1 MLRGAFKLKLG
12 AGVLGLALTAMLL
25 VSLASPSFAFAAV
38 RPVVS
43 HVSPTS
49 GSTVGGNTVTITGSH
64 FTVGGRSNVQY
75 VAFARYTATHLS
87 VKSTSRLV
95 VRAPAHHAGIVNVLV
110 YNRAGQHSSVS
121 YRDKY
126 TYRTSVP
133 VAADMITA
141 FSFVTPAVNGTITGT
156 NIAVTV
162 PNGTDVTALVPAITV
177 SAGATVSP
185 ASGVAHNFTSP
196 ATYTVTSATGATQA
210 YTVTVTVAPATFGI
224 TAFSFP
230 VQAGVPTAINGTI
243 SGTSITVT
251 VPYGTPITSLYPAI
265 TINGVSVSPAAG
277 TPENFT
283 SPVSYTVTSAS
294 GATAAYTVTVTVAS
308 ATSDDAITYFAFTQ
322 ANNTQFGTNYY
333 GTISGTDITV
343 DVPAGTVDTNANP
356 LIPTITVSTGATVS
370 PASGVGENFTSPVD
384 YMVTAASGAKQIYT
398 VTVVPVNPAL
408 SAITSVTIPGEEST
422 HVDAGNATQ
431 WDILMPSGTN
441 LAALVPTF
449 QISPGATISPASGV
463 VQNFS
468 NGVVGY
474 VVMSLNGPPDD
485 TAYTLY
491 VTTDQSASTAI
502 SSAYISIGGIDY
514 WASIS
519 GSTLNVT
526 VPAGTVLST
535 LVAHVNTVNP
545 AATVTG
551 FATPFTN
558 GTPVAFTVT
567 ATTSQGATVSQ
578 NYHMIVTV
586 GS

>member
-230 VQAGVPTAINGTI
+230 VQAGVATTINGTI

-308 ATSDDAITYFAFTQ
+308 ATSDDAMTYFAFTQ
-322 ANNTQFGTNYY
+322 AKNIQLVTNYY
-333 GTISGTDITV
+333 GTISGTNVTV
-343 DVPAGTVDTNANP
+343 DVPMGTDVTA
-356 LIPTITVSTGATVS
+356 LFPTISVSSGATVS
-370 PASGVGENFTSPVD
+370 PATPVGGQDFTNPVD
-384 YMVTAASGAKQIYT
+384 YTVTAGSGAKQIYT
-398 VTVVPVNPAL
+398 VTVVKVDPSA